1 MYQQNTKYLGD
12 TNPADGDYHAQA
24 DYSDDP
30 VCLVIIRAKEAED
43 QVENDSTNITG
54 RTRQSGNDTVVRRVY
69 MWYHREVRA
78 VTGLSEYCCDGCR
91 SDESMDVDIRDRSD
105 ADQHDSLRCS
115 TLRLADLMEGIVQ
128 KSIQYFLPSTPAR
141 G

>member
-91 SDESMDVDIRDRSD
+91 SD